1 MSHPLSEQMEVR
13 PNESVSQVSA
23 FAINENEEDEEDIY
37 GESFNVPSGNSSEF
51 RSRNSKAYPTVTH
64 LARCPPLLAGHFK
77 MTPETLN
84 EGKRF
89 LKVFIILVIQAK
101 YQGTMARIYIQI
113 RG

>member
-1 MSHPLSEQMEVR
+1 MNLSLKLAL
-13 PNESVSQVSA
+13 SQLTRMKKMKKT
-23 FAINENEEDEEDIY
+23 FNY

-64 LARCPPLLAGHFK
+64 LARCLPLLAGHFK